1 MKQVLLYSLFCIF
14 VFASCKTKEKKDS
27 AFESIDL
34 SISVGWTGENGS
46 IKIDNLGNVW
56 VMAQSVKDINKT
68 EVHYFDYT
76 IDSESLDS
84 IVSQIEKVEFS
95 KIDTRDQNE
104 DCNRCLA
111 YNIVVREQ
119 QGIRKEASVH
129 VEYGREYDEDLK
141 MLNELVLHIC
151 RRRITD
157 PLLKRKEP
165 SFESSLKRAYPA
177 PLYPDSLQ

>member
-1 MKQVLLYSLFCIF
+1 MKQILLSSILFIF
-14 VFASCKTKEKKDS
+14 VLTSCETNEKKDS

-46 IKIDNLGNVW
+46 IKIDDLGNVR
-56 VMAQSVKDINKT
+56 VMTQSIKDINKT

-84 IVSQIEKVEFS
+84 IVSQIKNIEFS
-95 KIDTRDQNE
+95 KIDTTHQNE

-111 YNIVVREQ
+111 YNIVVREK

-129 VEYGREYDEDLK
+129 VEYGRKYGEDLEI
-141 MLNELVLHIC
+141 LNELVLHIC

-157 PLLKRKEP
+157 PLRKRKEP